1 MNDEDDLILDDDFG
15 EDEAPEKAQKRRT
28 GHNSDTRR
36 LLEDRLEASRL
47 QRQTQDYDFDLD

>member
-15 EDEAPEKAQKRRT
+15 EDETPENAQKRLVEKCP
-28 GHNSDTRR
+28 DTRR